1 MNIKLTENELIM
13 AANVGV
19 RRQSASLAK
28 NLKDKHGASISKG
41 WQLHIEGAC
50 GELAF
55 AKAMN
60 WFWNGSVNTFKLPDV
75 GNVQVRTR
83 SEAHYELI
91 IRKGDAGIFV
101 LVTGTAPEYKVH
113 GWFNSLHVRDEWIKD
128 HGGREKAFFVPQNE
142 LYPLTTLVK

>member
-1 MNIKLTENELIM
+1 MIIRLNENELIM

-19 RRQSASLAK
+19 RRQAASLQK
-28 NLKDKHGASISKG
+28 NLRDMHGADPSKG
-41 WQLHIEGAC
+41 WLLHIEGAC

-83 SEAHYELI
+83 SKDNYELI
-91 IRKGDAGIFV
+91 IRKNDTGVFV
-101 LVTGTAPEYKVH
+101 LVTGVAPRYEVH
-113 GWFNSLHVRDEWIKD
+113 GWFNTLHVRDEWLKD
-128 HGGREKAFFVPQNE
+128 HGGREKAFFVPQAE
-142 LYPLTTLVK
+142 LYPLATLK